1 MRTVQQYYDDNRDK
15 ILFDVRALEEYEKE
29 TMEASIHYYWEDMIK
44 VLEDNKEEF
53 EAKYSK
59 DTPIYIL
66 CYTGQK
72 SEEIEDILDE
82 MGYEAYSLDGG
93 FVAYLRWKFNKYLEQ
108 DKESGNSTSEEN
120 VKEIERSIV
129 KKFRKPIW
137 RKFTQALN
145 EYDLIQD
152 GDKIAVCIS
161 GGKDSMLMA
170 KLFQEL
176 KRHGKN
182 NFELVFL
189 VMNPGYNDL
198 NYNVILN
205 NAKILDIPI
214 TVFKTEIFDT
224 VVDITESPCYLCAR
238 MRRGYLYSKAKE
250 LGCNKIALG
259 HHYDDVIETILM
271 GMLYGAQVQTMMPKL
286 HSTNFEGMELIR
298 PMYLI
303 READI
308 IHWKEYNNLEFI
320 QCACRFTEGCAS
332 CGGTGKGSKRA
343 EIKQLIKDLT
353 KVSPYIEKNI
363 FRSVENVNIDTVI
376 AYKKKGQRHSFLDE
390 YDITD
395 DKYAGNAEVDNSE
408 NTSKELNK
416 SDINSSGQLSEYHT
430 DETIELGKTGSTQ
443 IMPLNKSD
451 INKDDIS
458 ENTLAKYEKL
468 KSIIKDCGKIAIAFS
483 GGVDST
489 FLTKVAKDV
498 LGENAVA
505 VTISSILVTDDELKE
520 ADDFCKAENIEHLIY
535 KADVLSIPGF
545 ENNPP
550 DRCYICKK
558 AIFTNVQ
565 NLVGERGISV
575 IAEGTNVDDDGDYR
589 PGMRA
594 IKELGVR
601 SLLKEAGLTKAE
613 IRELSCMLGLKT
625 WNKPSCACLASRFAY
640 GEVINKDK
648 LDMIYSAECYIRSLG
663 FEQFRVRLQDGI
675 ARIELRPADI
685 QKFIENGIKD
695 KVSEKLHALGFK
707 YVSLDLDGYRLG
719 SMNEVLN
726 RQERGN
732 NGGSSL

>member
-29 TMEASIHYYWEDMIK
+29 TIEASIHYYWEDMIK

-72 SEEIEDILDE
+72 SEEIEDRLDE

-108 DKESGNSTSEEN
+108 DKESGNNTSEEN

-430 DETIELGKTGSTQ
+430 DETIELDKTGSAQ
-443 IMPLNKSD
+443 IMSLNKSD
-451 INKDDIS
+451 IDEADIS

-601 SLLKEAGLTKAE
+601 SPLKEAGLTKAE

-695 KVSEKLHALGFK
+695 KVSEKLHTLGFK

>member
-29 TMEASIHYYWEDMIK
+29 TIEASIHYYWEDMIK

-108 DKESGNSTSEEN
+108 DKESGNNTSEEN

-408 NTSKELNK
+408 NISKELNK

-535 KADVLSIPGF
+535 NADVLSIPGF
-545 ENNPP
+545 EDNPP

-558 AIFTNVQ
+558 AIFTNVK

-601 SLLKEAGLTKAE
+601 SPLKEAGLTKAE

-732 NGGSSL
+732 NGDSSL